1 MRPRSRAAE
10 LSCVFVPPSS
20 QYNAYYHGFQTLKDL
35 RPVADMQQNDH
46 FVKILRRLVD
56 EHCEHMWPVLTSPLR
71 GCCTAVARWAV
82 AC

>member
-1 MRPRSRAAE
+1 MPRALKFA
-10 LSCVFVPPSS
+10 CPPAKQM

-56 EHCEHMWPVLTSPLR
+56 EHCKCSTWFELQLGLPVGFCSRTTTLSR
-71 GCCTAVARWAV
+71 S
-82 AC
+82 

>member
-1 MRPRSRAAE
+1 M
-10 LSCVFVPPSS
+10 

-56 EHCEHMWPVLTSPLR
+56 EHCERLTCFLSTV
-71 GCCTAVARWAV
+71 GA
-82 AC
+82 ACGFDYTRTTTL